1 MSLSVDRYELGPV
14 GTNCYVV
21 RQEPGAPL
29 AVVVDPGADA
39 SELPAECAGIL
50 ITHSHWDHLGG
61 VADLAERTGAKVYMP
76 RQEAPVLAHPS
87 DWFPEVP
94 LRPYEADV
102 LLDGDETLELAG
114 LSFETVNVPGHS
126 PGHVAFYTRGRAL
139 LGRRPLRGV
148 GRQNRPSVQRLGHA
162 LRVDPRADGALSAG
176 DGRLSRPRPRDD
188 ARRRARPQPVPR
200 RAARLVKFESP
211 RGTHD
216 VLPAEQPL
224 WERVIREAEAVCTLY
239 GYRRITTPLFEDTGL
254 FARTSG
260 EGSDIVQKEM
270 YTFTDRGDRSLTLRP
285 EGTASVARAYIQ
297 HGLHREPQ
305 PVKTFFIG
313 PMYRYAA
320 PQKGKFREFW
330 QLNVEAMGSDDAAVD
345 AEVIQLYAESLRRL
359 EIRGWWLE
367 LNSIGDRN
375 CRPAYLEKLTAWLDE
390 HAHELDEDTRAKR
403 ETSPLRV
410 FDNLSQKPESVQQAL
425 ARAPKIGESLCE
437 ECQAH
442 FDAVRRYLDAYGVE
456 YRLTPTLVRGLDYYT
471 RTTFEFMGEALGAQ
485 SSLCGGG
492 RYDYLIE
499 EIGGPPTP
507 AVGLASGIE
516 RIVLSLVEQGAEVE
530 SPEVEVFFAVED
542 DDVRPEVL
550 AAMADLRRAGRASE
564 TDYAGRS
571 LKGQL
576 TQAGRVGARATVI
589 ARTDGA
595 TVRRVGEK
603 DVDFP
608 ALDDAVKS
616 L

>member
-1 MSLSVDRYELGPV
+1 
-14 GTNCYVV
+14 
-21 RQEPGAPL
+21 
-29 AVVVDPGADA
+29 
-39 SELPAECAGIL
+39 
-50 ITHSHWDHLGG
+50 
-61 VADLAERTGAKVYMP
+61 
-76 RQEAPVLAHPS
+76 
-87 DWFPEVP
+87 
-94 LRPYEADV
+94 
-102 LLDGDETLELAG
+102 
-114 LSFETVNVPGHS
+114 
-126 PGHVAFYTRGRAL
+126 
-139 LGRRPLRGV
+139 
-148 GRQNRPSVQRLGHA
+148 
-162 LRVDPRADGALSAG
+162 
-176 DGRLSRPRPRDD
+176 
-188 ARRRARPQPVPR
+188 
-200 RAARLVKFESP
+200 VKFESP

-216 VLPAEQPL
+216 ILPAEQPL
-224 WERVIREAEAVCTLY
+224 WERFIREAETLCALY

-330 QLNVEAMGSDDAAVD
+330 QLNVEAMGSDDPAVD
-345 AEVIQLYAESLRRL
+345 AEVIQLYAELLRRL

-375 CRPAYLEKLTAWLDE
+375 CRPAYLEKLSAWLDE
-390 HAHELDEDTRAKR
+390 HQDELDEDTRAKGG
-403 ETSPLRV
+403 TSPLRV
-410 FDNLSQKPESVQQAL
+410 FDNLSQKPESVQRAL
-425 ARAPKIGESLCE
+425 EQAPKIGESLCE
-437 ECQAH
+437 ECQIH
-442 FDAVRRYLDAYGVE
+442 FDAVRKYLDAYGVE

-499 EIGGPPTP
+499 EIGGAPTP
-507 AVGLASGIE
+507 AVGLASGVE
-516 RIVLSLVEQGAEVE
+516 RVVLSLVEQGVEVE
-530 SPEVEVFFAVED
+530 SSGVEVFFALESG
-542 DDVRPEVL
+542 DVRSEVL
-550 AAMADLRRAGRASE
+550 AAMGELRRAGRASE

-589 ARTDGA
+589 ARGDGA
-595 TVRRVGEK
+595 TVRRAGEK

-608 ALDDAVKS
+608 SLAEAVKS

>member
-1 MSLSVDRYELGPV
+1 V
-14 GTNCYVV
+14 T
-21 RQEPGAPL
+21 
-29 AVVVDPGADA
+29 
-39 SELPAECAGIL
+39 
-50 ITHSHWDHLGG
+50 
-61 VADLAERTGAKVYMP
+61 
-76 RQEAPVLAHPS
+76 
-87 DWFPEVP
+87 
-94 LRPYEADV
+94 
-102 LLDGDETLELAG
+102 
-114 LSFETVNVPGHS
+114 
-126 PGHVAFYTRGRAL
+126 
-139 LGRRPLRGV
+139 
-148 GRQNRPSVQRLGHA
+148 
-162 LRVDPRADGALSAG
+162 
-176 DGRLSRPRPRDD
+176 
-188 ARRRARPQPVPR
+188 
-200 RAARLVKFESP
+200 FESP

-224 WERVIREAEAVCTLY
+224 WQRIIREAEDLCALY

-260 EGSDIVQKEM
+260 EGSDVVQHEM

-285 EGTASVARAYIQ
+285 EGTAPVARAYIQ

-320 PQKGKFREFW
+320 PQRGKFREFW
-330 QLNVEAMGSDDAAVD
+330 QFNVEAMGSGDPAVD
-345 AEVIQLYAESLRRL
+345 AEVIQLFAELLRRI
-359 EIRGWWLE
+359 EIHGWWLE

-375 CRPAYLEKLTAWLDE
+375 CRPAYLEKLNAWLDE
-390 HAHELDEDTRAKR
+390 HAGELDEETRAKR

-410 FDNLSQKPESVQQAL
+410 FDNLAQKPESVREAL

-437 ECQAH
+437 ECEAH
-442 FDAVRRYLDAYGVE
+442 FATVRRYLDAYGVE

-507 AVGLASGIE
+507 AVGFASGIE
-516 RIVLSLVEQGAEVE
+516 RLILSLVEQGVE
-530 SPEVEVFFAVED
+530 EASPEVDVFFAVED
-542 DDVRPEVL
+542 DEVRSEVL
-550 AAMADLRRAGRASE
+550 TAMGELRRAGRAAE

-589 ARTDGA
+589 ARGDGA
-595 TVRRVGEK
+595 TVRRTGEK
-603 DVDFP
+603 DVDFES
-608 ALDDAVKS
+608 LDEAVKS